1 MVLRVNLN
9 LNNMS
14 SYIPDSD
21 KILLAQPFYNIH
33 DTFSR
38 PIAMYK
44 NSEEVVINTNPNNNI
59 FFPDAPFNDQIQNI
73 IVSGMFNAR
82 IKYMTRED
90 LNFFANSRGDADDQI
105 TIKIEMGM
113 VRIKLDATGAAYL
126 FDAKRVKFDND
137 IFEPVT
143 SKRPHGLFIS
153 DFYTF
158 FLKKIN

>member
-1 MVLRVNLN
+1 
-9 LNNMS
+9 MS
-14 SYIPDSD
+14 SFISDAD
-21 KILLAQPFYNIH
+21 KILLAQPFYQLH

-44 NSEEVVINTNPNNNI
+44 KEQEVVINSNPNNNI
-59 FFPDAPFNDQIQNI
+59 FFPDSPQSDQVQNI

-82 IKYMTRED
+82 IKYLTKED
-90 LNFFANSRGDADDQI
+90 LQFFAKAPGSSEDQI
-105 TIKIEMGM
+105 TIKLEAGM
-113 VRIKLDATGAAYL
+113 VRLKLDVTGSQYL
-126 FDAKRVKFDND
+126 FDAKRVVFDED

-143 SKRPHGLFIS
+143 SKRPHGLFVP